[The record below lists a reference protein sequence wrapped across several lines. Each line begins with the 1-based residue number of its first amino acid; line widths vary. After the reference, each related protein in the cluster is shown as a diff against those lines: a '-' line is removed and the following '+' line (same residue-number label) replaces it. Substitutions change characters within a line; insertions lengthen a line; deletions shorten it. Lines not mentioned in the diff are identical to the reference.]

1 MTNDFFLYSNVVNS
15 PAKSLLQ
22 KDKPSNPFE
31 RLRPLE
37 TESQR
42 TMTPPLVRPL
52 KSSIEGLQRDF
63 DDNNDSSTSTTNRSK
78 HLPVEKQRGLSE
90 IVRKRN
96 SRTKVEDY
104 KRSFQKSNTFDERQ
118 SEHYRPLSNSTSDYT
133 LPNNQTSP
141 SNTSPRQINR
151 LNKTKSMDVS
161 IEYDRP
167 TDISNEYVSIYS

>member
-1 MTNDFFLYSNVVNS
+1 MTNDFFLCSNVVNP
-15 PAKSLLQ
+15 PAKRLLE

-37 TESQR
+37 IDTQR

-52 KSSIEGLQRDF
+52 KSSVEAIQRDF

-90 IVRKRN
+90 VLRKRN
-96 SRTKVEDY
+96 SRNKVEDY

-118 SEHYRPLSNSTSDYT
+118 SEHYRPLSNSTSNYT

-141 SNTSPRQINR
+141 SNTSPKQSNR
-151 LNKTKSMDVS
+151 LNKTKSMDISV
-161 IEYDRP
+161 EYDKP
-167 TDISNEYVSIYS
+167 TAISNEYVSTNS